1 MDTNQ
6 YIKEILIKY
15 SIMISVDDIEDMRF
29 TRVGLCFA
37 SAILFT
43 FTGYVYHSLS
53 GGHDKNIYFNHTEE
67 LLCRI
72 PS

>member
-1 MDTNQ
+1 
-6 YIKEILIKY
+6 
-15 SIMISVDDIEDMRF
+15 MISVDDIEDMRF

-53 GGHDKNIYFNHTEE
+53 GGHDENIYFNHTEE